1 MDPFMEDLQKIIQ
14 NIVEHMP
21 MELIIGHT
29 DAITRSSFKTAIV
42 NNGQDLSSYGTIY
55 GAYIVS
61 NQSATHLSY
70 ILTKQIDQFNVLMVN
85 TSGSGTSPSIYKTSD
100 TVRIA
105 IIYQD

>member
-1 MDPFMEDLQKIIQ
+1 
-14 NIVEHMP
+14 MP

-29 DAITRSSFKTAIV
+29 DAITGSSFKTAIV